1 MEKAIY
7 WFSKNHV
14 AANFLMLA
22 VVVMGLTSWGKLK
35 KEIFP
40 ETSVDVVLVRIPY
53 PNATPEEV
61 ERGVCVPVEEA
72 VEDVEGVDRIKSTAG
87 QGMGS
92 VVIEV
97 KSGYKVR
104 DVMDDVKTRVDAIT
118 NFPEEAETP
127 TLEEMILNAEVIS
140 VAIYADTD
148 EASLLEMSNRLRD
161 ELQGLPE
168 ITKVTLSNNRPY
180 EIGIEVSED
189 TLRAYGLTFDQVA
202 SAVRA
207 SSLDLPAGSVRTEA
221 GEVLVRTEAR
231 RYRAD
236 EFAAITVVTRQDGSQ
251 VRLGEIADI
260 VDGFEEIDLES
271 RFNGKPCMLLRVFR
285 TGNEDTLKVAAAVK
299 KFIAEDAPRL
309 FPEGVS
315 FEIWKDDSKYLSG
328 RLDLLGRNAVFG
340 FILVLIVLSLFLRPV
355 LAFLVALGIP
365 ASFMGAL
372 MLMPWLGVS
381 INMISLFAFILVL
394 GIVVDDAIIVGENV
408 YERISRG
415 EDPKHAAPAGTH
427 EVGVIVIFGVL
438 TTMMAFTPM
447 LGLSGVSGKIWPN
460 IPLVVIPTLAWSL
473 LQSKFV
479 LPAHLALLRR
489 HDPNKR
495 TLSDKLLG
503 GVDRAL
509 KGFIERVYQPVLDLA
524 LRWRYVTTCLFLAVL
539 VIVGGLVGTG
549 WIKFNFFPDVEADV
563 VIARLRL
570 ADGVAFETTRD
581 AVRKIEAASN
591 RLNQEYLEKHGASVI
606 RNTLASAGVQP
617 FLNGFEALAGAP
629 KGDHLGEVTL
639 ELIDG
644 ADREMSGIEIAS
656 RWRELTGPIPGA
668 LELTFQTQGAGGGNA
683 IDLELTGTDIV
694 ELEKASEFV
703 KTALADYQGV
713 IDIADNNNPGQRELK
728 LGIKPAGEIL
738 GLRLMD
744 VSRQVRQAF
753 YGDET
758 QRLQRGRDEV
768 KVMVRYPE
776 TERRSLQNLTEMK
789 IRAADGSEIPFHEV
803 AEVKMG
809 RSASAIRRAD
819 RRRAISVTAD
829 IDKAVPGANAN
840 EVVASLNAEVLPK
853 MKERFPGVSYGFE
866 GEQKD
871 QRQSVREIGQKA
883 LLAMLGIYVLLAI
896 PLRSYFQP
904 LIVMSV
910 IPFGLVG
917 AVLGHVAMGL
927 NLSIMS
933 MCGVVA
939 LAGIVVND
947 SLVMVEFV
955 NRERALGHDVHLA
968 AIKAGMRRFR
978 PIMLTSITTFV
989 GIMPMVFETDL
1000 QARFL
1005 IPMAVSLGF
1014 GILFA
1019 TFITLILVPVI
1030 YLIMEDN
1037 TWLLRI
1043 LFRRSISSP
1052 VDASVVA

>member
-1 MEKAIY
+1 M
-7 WFSKNHV
+7 
-14 AANFLMLA
+14 
-22 VVVMGLTSWGKLK
+22 
-35 KEIFP
+35 
-40 ETSVDVVLVRIPY
+40 
-53 PNATPEEV
+53 
-61 ERGVCVPVEEA
+61 
-72 VEDVEGVDRIKSTAG
+72 
-87 QGMGS
+87 
-92 VVIEV
+92 
-97 KSGYKVR
+97 
-104 DVMDDVKTRVDAIT
+104 
-118 NFPEEAETP
+118 
-127 TLEEMILNAEVIS
+127 
-140 VAIYADTD
+140 
-148 EASLLEMSNRLRD
+148 
-161 ELQGLPE
+161 
-168 ITKVTLSNNRPY
+168 
-180 EIGIEVSED
+180 
-189 TLRAYGLTFDQVA
+189 
-202 SAVRA
+202 
-207 SSLDLPAGSVRTEA
+207 
-221 GEVLVRTEAR
+221 
-231 RYRAD
+231 
-236 EFAAITVVTRQDGSQ
+236 
-251 VRLGEIADI
+251 
-260 VDGFEEIDLES
+260 
-271 RFNGKPCMLLRVFR
+271 
-285 TGNEDTLKVAAAVK
+285 AAAVK
-299 KFIAEDAPRL
+299 KFIAEDAPLL

-328 RLDLLGRNAVFG
+328 RLDLLGRNAIFG

-427 EVGVIVIFGVL
+427 EVGVVVIFGVL

-503 GVDRAL
+503 GVDRTL
-509 KGFIERVYQPVLDLA
+509 KAFIERVYQPVLNLA
-524 LRWRYVTTCLFLAVL
+524 MRWRYVTTCLFLALL
-539 VIVGGLVGTG
+539 VTVGGLVGTG

-629 KGDHLGEVTL
+629 KGDHLGEVTI

-644 ADREMSGIEIAS
+644 ADRQMSGIEIAS

-668 LELTFQTQGAGGGNA
+668 LELAFQTQGAGGGNA

-703 KTALADYQGV
+703 KTALAGYQGV

-776 TERRSLQNLTEMK
+776 AERRSLQNLTDMK
-789 IRAADGSEIPFHEV
+789 IRAADGSEVPFHEV

-819 RRRAISVTAD
+819 RRRAISITAD

-871 QRQSVREIGQKA
+871 QRQSVQEIGQKA
-883 LLAMLGIYVLLAI
+883 LLALLGIYVLLAI

-917 AVLGHVAMGL
+917 AALGHVGMGL

-933 MCGVVA
+933 MCGIVA

-955 NRERALGHDVHLA
+955 NRERALGHDAHDA

-978 PIMLTSITTFV
+978 PILLTSVTTFV

-1019 TFITLILVPVI
+1019 TFITLLLVPVI
-1030 YLIMEDN
+1030 YLIMED
-1037 TWLLRI
+1037 TGRLLRL
-1043 LFRRSISSP
+1043 LFCRAIPSP
-1052 VDASVVA
+1052 MDAPAAA